1 MKWSTVTVGVM
12 ILGIIGVSI
21 ILLFQQLTTTNENDY
36 YLLKEIT
43 EAAMIDAT
51 DIGYYRMSG
60 GLYRID
66 KEKFVESFLRRF
78 SQNVVNTRNYDIKF
92 YDINETPPKVT
103 IKVDSDTSVA
113 FNDDQLHM
121 SNKITSIMET
131 DYETNELTTKLANS
145 GKLDYSKID
154 EVYTKLLATS

>member
-1 MKWSTVTVGVM
+1 
-12 ILGIIGVSI
+12 
-21 ILLFQQLTTTNENDY
+21 
-36 YLLKEIT
+36 
-43 EAAMIDAT
+43 MIDAT

-66 KEKFVESFLRRF
+66 KEKFVESFVRRF

-103 IKVDSDTSVA
+103 IKVDSATSVV
-113 FNDDQLHM
+113 FNDDTIQI
-121 SNKITSIMET
+121 SNRLTSIMET

-154 EVYTKLLATS
+154 EVYTKLLSAS